1 MCPLIEPVASPAVA
15 SFGAKAFVFGGA
27 YDDNLRGFIYF
38 NWKKIVNYF
47 LLF

>member
-38 NWKKIVNYF
+38 N
-47 LLF
+47 